1 MGKKKEEEVFLK
13 LQNQHEVY
21 EKNRQFYLQ
30 SKREFNQ
37 TQNQANYMTNLDLL
51 TAETDGT
58 KTQHKRNRQSSQGQ
72 KNKKIQYLSQNN
84 AKLGFEVVGLQSELE
99 EKIEMLNQISKEN
112 EELKQRL
119 SSTKDEQKIFSMIQ
133 KLKKQNEDLIQEN
146 CNLKQ
151 KFFVHLVELN
161 LCLNSSF

>member
-1 MGKKKEEEVFLK
+1 
-13 LQNQHEVY
+13 
-21 EKNRQFYLQ
+21 
-30 SKREFNQ
+30 
-37 TQNQANYMTNLDLL
+37 MTNLDLL

-58 KTQHKRNRQSSQGQ
+58 KTQHKRNKQSSQDQ
-72 KNKKIQYLSQNN
+72 KNKKIQSLSQNN

-99 EKIEMLNQISKEN
+99 EKNEMLNQISKEN

-151 KFFVHLVELN
+151 KFILENEQKNVLKKIVELVSQ
-161 LCLNSSF
+161 LSE